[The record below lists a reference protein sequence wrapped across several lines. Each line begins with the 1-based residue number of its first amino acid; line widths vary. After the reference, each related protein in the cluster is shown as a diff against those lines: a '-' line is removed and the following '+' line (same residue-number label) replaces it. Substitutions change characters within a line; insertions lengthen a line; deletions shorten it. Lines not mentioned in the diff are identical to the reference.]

1 MACRRRSRR
10 VLSRHAGPSGPA
22 SAASGASL
30 QGDSMNTLH
39 IALTV
44 RELLVDGARQ
54 MAMVLLA
61 SQHVIA
67 WC

>member
-1 MACRRRSRR
+1 
-10 VLSRHAGPSGPA
+10 
-22 SAASGASL
+22 
-30 QGDSMNTLH
+30 MNTLH